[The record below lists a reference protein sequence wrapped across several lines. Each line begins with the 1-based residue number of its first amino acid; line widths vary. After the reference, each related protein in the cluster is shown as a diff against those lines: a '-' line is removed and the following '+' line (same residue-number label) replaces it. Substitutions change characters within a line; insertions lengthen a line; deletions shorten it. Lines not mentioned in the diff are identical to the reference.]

1 MEGEGLGD
9 LVMCGTVNVVRQRV
23 DTKQVVPNEEFRIL
37 FMNCLSQGLETRSS
51 VGEAASISFI
61 VYNARGSSTSNGK
74 HYRVL
79 PQACLAWHYTTLLF
93 GFNL

>member
-61 VYNARGSSTSNGK
+61 VYDARVVRRQTGNIT
-74 HYRVL
+74 
-79 PQACLAWHYTTLLF
+79 
-93 GFNL
+93 GFSPRPV